1 MGEKEREKQERGI
14 NEIEM
19 GEEAGGCED
28 GFERLRR
35 GKEKRRIRTEGN
47 LNPLDA
53 FLASATQH
61 SRSCRVIAPTN
72 MLILTNFAR
81 MCRRHVVRSSELNV
95 D

>member
-47 LNPLDA
+47 
-53 FLASATQH
+53 
-61 SRSCRVIAPTN
+61 
-72 MLILTNFAR
+72 
-81 MCRRHVVRSSELNV
+81 
-95 D
+95 